1 MIEIKSKKK
10 NYGIRIPSSIG
21 EITPEVLNTLVKGV
35 KLPKHYCI
43 VALCFDTKLFDFMTS
58 INAKKPSTVAVS
70 PLLAAISD
78 EDSELINANIGD
90 KLILNRTAIEL
101 GTQVN
106 IKTMAAYNNIAE
118 YINSDPEL
126 IKAIYDKD
134 ENVIKVGNNLNK
146 GLMIAKSPRIIVL
159 EFKIIAV
166 NDIRGAVDVNHIV
179 TDPFINKSELN

>member
-10 NYGIRIPSSIG
+10 SYGIRIPSSIG

-78 EDSELINANIGD
+78 EDAELINANIGD

-118 YINSDPEL
+118 
-126 IKAIYDKD
+126 
-134 ENVIKVGNNLNK
+134 NVIKVDNNLNK

>member
-10 NYGIRIPSSIG
+10 SYGIRIPSSIG

-101 GTQVN
+101 
-106 IKTMAAYNNIAE
+106 
-118 YINSDPEL
+118 
-126 IKAIYDKD
+126 
-134 ENVIKVGNNLNK
+134 
-146 GLMIAKSPRIIVL
+146 
-159 EFKIIAV
+159 
-166 NDIRGAVDVNHIV
+166 
-179 TDPFINKSELN
+179 